1 MKVRS
6 CMTLFQRAAPEE
18 PVFGQVL
25 ERFYGGIADEATLAR
40 LG

>member
-6 CMTLFQRAAPEE
+6 SMTLFQRAAPEE
-18 PVFGQVL
+18 SVFRQVL
-25 ERFYGGIADEATLAR
+25 DRFYGGFPDDATDAL